1 MFHVFHGIS
10 SEVLPKKFSPNWG
23 GGGGGG
29 GKGKG
34 WGSAVIG
41 MKALKRR
48 AHLSGDLVIF
58 CRLFTYYAM
67 KRQHYQTKKM
77 EVAI

>member
-1 MFHVFHGIS
+1 MFHGIS
-10 SEVLPKKFSPNWG
+10 SEVLPKKFSPNWRGGGGEG
-23 GGGGGG
+23 GGGGRGG

-48 AHLSGDLVIF
+48 AHLSGDLVVF
-58 CRLFTYYAM
+58 CRLNLPIM
-67 KRQHYQTKKM
+67 P
-77 EVAI
+77 